1 MNMINRLKRI
11 FDFVPPN
18 PETSFIVKPPE
29 QNVDFDIRKEKQP
42 SPAPLISDDIEE
54 NLAYI
59 RKRFSVPLNNDFVI
73 RNISMKN
80 NRRAFL
86 VFIEGMVNTDY
97 VSSNVIQTMQKLPYF
112 ADDEVYKY
120 EDEIAERFISHSSAV
135 LTNSMDKVSEE
146 VNFGSC
152 AVFVDGFKKA
162 VVLDVKSWGTRSI
175 DRPQN
180 EQSIYGPQE
189 AFGEILRTNTVLIRK
204 IIKTENLIAQGVT
217 IGTVSKTKG
226 VLLYIND
233 IADRNIVREAL
244 RRINGITMDYVI
256 SIEEIEMMIEEDT
269 FAFTT
274 QILETERPDR
284 AARALTEGKVALL
297 LNGSS
302 KALIFPTTIFELNQ
316 AVSDS
321 YMRVPYANMT
331 RIIRMITVFSS
342 LLLPG
347 IYLATTLYHQE
358 VIPTYLLYSISASR
372 ENVPFPSAL
381 ELILMDISF
390 EMIREAGIRMP
401 GAIGSTLGIVGGLIL
416 GQAAVSAK
424 IVSPIMIIVIAI
436 TGIGSFAAAEYSIG
450 WSYRILRLVFILLG
464 STMGFYGIAAGIV
477 LYALMLGARKSF
489 GVPFIAPLPKVGNKG
504 VENSVFVNPIWRRE
518 KRPSYLNT
526 KNKSSEPK
534 ISRIWRKK

>member
-1 MNMINRLKRI
+1 MNMINKLKRI
-11 FDFVPPN
+11 FEFVPPN
-18 PETSFIVKPPE
+18 AEASFTVKKPD
-29 QNVDFDIRKEKQP
+29 QNVDYDIRKEKKP
-42 SPAPLISDDIEE
+42 TPTPMVSTDIEK
-54 NLAYI
+54 NLSYI
-59 RKRFSVPLNNDFVI
+59 KERFSVPLNNDIVI
-73 RNISMKN
+73 RQLRMKN
-80 NRRAFL
+80 DRRAF
-86 VFIEGMVNTDY
+86 VIFIEGMVNTEL
-97 VSSNVIQTMQKLPYF
+97 VSDSVIKTMQEIPYF
-112 ADDEVYKY
+112 TDGEIYKY
-120 EDEIAERFISHSSAV
+120 EEEIAEKFISHSSA
-135 LTNSMDKVSEE
+135 TITENMDKIAEE

-162 VVLDVKSWGTRSI
+162 VLLDVKFWGTRSI
-175 DRPQN
+175 DKPQN

-204 IIKTENLIAQGVT
+204 IIKTEKLIAEGVT
-217 IGTVSKTKG
+217 VGTVSKTRG

-233 IADRNIVREAL
+233 IANEGIVREAL
-244 RRINGITMDYVI
+244 RRIKGITMDYVI
-256 SIEEIEMMIEEDT
+256 SIEEVAMMLEEDT

-284 AARALTEGKVALL
+284 VARALTEGKVALL

-331 RIIRMITVFSS
+331 RIIRMITTFSS

-372 ENVPFPSAL
+372 ENVPFPSVL
-381 ELILMDISF
+381 ELVLMDISF

-424 IVSPIMIIVIAI
+424 IVSPIMIIIIAI
-436 TGIGSFAAAEYSIG
+436 TGIGSFATAEYSLG

-464 STMGFYGIAAGIV
+464 SIMGFYGIAAGIV
-477 LYALMLGARKSF
+477 LYSLMLGARKSF
-489 GVPFIAPLPKVGNKG
+489 GVPFIAPLPKAGSNG
-504 VENSVFVNPIWRRE
+504 VENSVFVNPIWRSE
-518 KRPSYLNT
+518 KRPSFLNT
-526 KNKSSEPK
+526 KNKRSEPK
-534 ISRIWRKK
+534 ISRVWKKK